1 MQKKNLDLLKM
12 TIYVVI
18 GIILFFFVIIIAR
31 QILIPISLAFLF
43 GTLIY
48 PITKFFQDRL
58 KFPKTLA
65 ILLGVLLFVA
75 VFIVFFNLLINQ
87 ISNMADDF
95 PTLRQKALANL
106 EYLRL
111 FVQENFGVD
120 AESQHSW
127 IRERVKSLFES
138 GSSLIEN
145 MINAT
150 AGTAFQ
156 VLLLPVLMFYM
167 LMFREQFRNFIV
179 MISPKKKRD
188 DTEKI
193 MSDISIVIQRYI
205 TGVFAVVL
213 ILCFLNSL
221 GLYIVGLKYAVIF
234 GVLSALFNLIPYFGT
249 WIGAFFP
256 ITFALLTG
264 DSPSLALSVFLL
276 FVIIQFTENN
286 ILTPNITGGYVRL
299 NPLIT
304 ILSIIVGGMV
314 WGITGMLIVIPFMAT
329 LKILFEQVDD
339 LKPLAYLISN
349 QRGKKWKIVIR
360 RFRRKMGLE
369 NAAEKMEEMKE

>member
-1 MQKKNLDLLKM
+1 MERKNIELLKA

-18 GIILFFFVIIIAR
+18 GIILFFFVIITAK
-31 QILIPISLAFLF
+31 QILIPISLSFLF
-43 GTLIY
+43 ATLIY
-48 PITKFFQDRL
+48 PLTWLLQEKL
-58 KFPKTLA
+58 KFPRTIAVLV
-65 ILLGVLLFVA
+65 GVLTFVA
-75 VFIVFFNLLINQ
+75 VIFVFFNLLINQ
-87 ISNMADDF
+87 ISNLAQDF
-95 PTLRQKALANL
+95 PQLKEKALANL

-120 AESQHSW
+120 SESQHSW
-127 IRERVKSLFES
+127 MRERIKGLFES
-138 GSSLIEN
+138 GSSLLEN

-150 AGTAFQ
+150 AGTLFQ
-156 VLLLPVLMFYM
+156 LLLVPVLMYYM
-167 LMFREQFRNFIV
+167 LTFREQFRKFVIIV
-179 MISPKKKRD
+179 SPKKKRE

-193 MSDISIVIQRYI
+193 MKDISTIIQRYI
-205 TGVFAVVL
+205 SGVFTVVI
-213 ILCFLNSL
+213 ILGFLNSI
-221 GLYIVGLKYAVIF
+221 GLYIIGLKYAVIF

-264 DSPSLALSVFLL
+264 DSPSLAISVFL
-276 FVIIQFTENN
+276 FYAIIQFTENN

-339 LKPLAYLISN
+339 LKPLAYLIGN
-349 QRGKKWKIVIR
+349 ERKKKWKVVLKHVR
-360 RFRRKMGLE
+360 RSVGLTGE
-369 NAAEKMEEMKE
+369 GTQK

>member
-1 MQKKNLDLLKM
+1 MENKNIQILKSG
-12 TIYVVI
+12 IYIVVAV
-18 GIILFFFVIIIAR
+18 ILFFYVIIIAK
-31 QILIPISLAFLF
+31 QVLIPLSLAFLF
-43 GTLIY
+43 ATLIY
-48 PITKFFQDRL
+48 PVPQFLQEKL

-75 VFIVFFNLLINQ
+75 VIFVFFNLLINQ
-87 ISNMADDF
+87 MSNLAQDF
-95 PTLRQKALANL
+95 PALKQKALANL

-120 AESQHSW
+120 SDSQHLW
-127 IRERVKSLFES
+127 MKERIQGLFES
-138 GSSLIEN
+138 GSSLVEN
-145 MINAT
+145 TVNAT
-150 AGTAFQ
+150 AGTIFQ
-156 VLLLPVLMFYM
+156 LLLVPVLMFYM
-167 LMFREQFRNFIV
+167 LNFREQFRKVVIIV
-179 MISPKKKRD
+179 SPKKKRS

-193 MSDISIVIQRYI
+193 MRDISTVVQRYI
-205 TGVFAVVL
+205 SGVFTVVF

-221 GLYIVGLKYAVIF
+221 GLYIVGLKYAIIF

-264 DSPSLALSVFLL
+264 DSPSLAVSVFLL

-314 WGITGMLIVIPFMAT
+314 WGVTGMLIVIPFMAT

-339 LKPLAYLISN
+339 LKPLAYLMGN
-349 QRGKKWKIVIR
+349 ERRKKWRIR
-360 RFRRKMGLE
+360 LRRLRRRVGMGQ
-369 NAAEKMEEMKE
+369 